1 MPWEADFE
9 TEEGKGRKQEW
20 AKLLPGA
27 AVQSQGRPGPSQ
39 GALALGWPFREP
51 QVGLGGWPA
60 VRGLG
65 HSAKAVHEKH

>member
-1 MPWEADFE
+1 M
-9 TEEGKGRKQEW
+9 GKGRSW
-20 AKLLPGA
+20 A

-39 GALALGWPFREP
+39 GALALRWPFREP

>member
-9 TEEGKGRKQEW
+9 TGEGKGRKQEW
-20 AKLLPGA
+20 AKGEVELQCSLKEGPA
-27 AVQSQGRPGPSQ
+27 HPRELWRWDGPS
-39 GALALGWPFREP
+39 GMP